1 MKGNVSKYV
10 GIVIA
15 VVFFILGCTLQ
26 IPDLSREGCISIFT
40 LLAGVSLWISN
51 AFPLAIS
58 GLLCMLVLIVTGAGT
73 ANEVVGRF
81 INTAVLFLIFCFA
94 FGSVF
99 KKTSFSKK
107 IVGAIIRVTK
117 GNSTA
122 MVYGVLFITCI
133 LSYFMHNLAAIAIM
147 MPIAA
152 GMLETLG
159 QEKLKSNIGKS
170 LMIGI
175 ALAAMIGGA
184 GTPIGASMNV
194 LLINMLE
201 SVAGTTINFGQWCVV
216 AVPLTLVLTFITSLS
231 LNLCFK
237 PEKFEKAKIDELL
250 VEFNNLPAATGR
262 EKAILITLIATIV
275 LMVAGTWIPVC
286 TILNVGLLFLVVAT
300 FPGVDFLTWKEIQ
313 QDVDWQ
319 CFVMFGSVNAM
330 VGTLIATGGVA
341 WLASVLSSA
350 IGGLPVFVILLL
362 FGVITQVLHAL
373 CPVGTALASLVFT
386 PFCAIAMATGA
397 FSPAVVVFVCAFSLG
412 VQYIVPV
419 NLPFLITMGT
429 GYWETKDCP
438 KQGVLP
444 AVAMIVLMAVW
455 FPISTGFLSI

>member
-250 VEFNNLPAATGR
+250 VEFNNLPAVTGR